1 MAVTALQWPGI
12 RVRSRARAR
21 TRPLRLP
28 IENTLVWAGAF
39 AFYIGIAQYVVL
51 HLHYMIPDAVARVD
65 NAYVILFS
73 RDPHL
78 AALGMQWPPLPSFLM
93 MPIMAFKGLWPPL
106 ATQGFAGSIEA
117 AAFSAGTVVLLNV
130 GLRWAGVVRGLRV
143 VLCLVWMINP
153 MLAIYATQ
161 GMSEA
166 VFIFFF
172 FASILV
178 FLRWCDSGRTS
189 LLPLV
194 GILAGCAALCRIEAI
209 LVAFLIAYAVIV
221 QSIQNGSKWRQVET
235 EALLYLLPAVFVM
248 GLWLVSAAIIFHDP
262 FYVLHSYG
270 FFVTPGTSA
279 QPTTTLANS
288 TAYGVVQIAA
298 WTDTIKVAVHHLLD
312 LFPAIVVLLAML
324 VVQLVVRKR
333 RVAGV
338 MLLILGL
345 AIPAF
350 DLLLLRIGT
359 SPLLRY
365 QISVIPFAFLAAIHI
380 LRAVRGRRALISST
394 MALGIAVVMVLSTLI
409 TAQTLAN
416 PSLAV
421 QESPVMRAVAS
432 GRPIAP
438 GEYNLFAEANRID
451 QQVLN
456 LDWDH

>member
-1 MAVTALQWPGI
+1 M
-12 RVRSRARAR
+12 
-21 TRPLRLP
+21 
-28 IENTLVWAGAF
+28 WAGAF

-172 FASILV
+172 FASILA

-194 GILAGCAALCRIEAI
+194 GIHAGCAAR
-209 LVAFLIAYAVIV
+209 
-221 QSIQNGSKWRQVET
+221 N
-235 EALLYLLPAVFVM
+235 ALP
-248 GLWLVSAAIIFHDP
+248 
-262 FYVLHSYG
+262 
-270 FFVTPGTSA
+270 
-279 QPTTTLANS
+279 
-288 TAYGVVQIAA
+288 
-298 WTDTIKVAVHHLLD
+298 
-312 LFPAIVVLLAML
+312 
-324 VVQLVVRKR
+324 
-333 RVAGV
+333 
-338 MLLILGL
+338 
-345 AIPAF
+345 
-350 DLLLLRIGT
+350 
-359 SPLLRY
+359 
-365 QISVIPFAFLAAIHI
+365 
-380 LRAVRGRRALISST
+380 
-394 MALGIAVVMVLSTLI
+394 
-409 TAQTLAN
+409 
-416 PSLAV
+416 
-421 QESPVMRAVAS
+421 
-432 GRPIAP
+432 
-438 GEYNLFAEANRID
+438 
-451 QQVLN
+451 
-456 LDWDH
+456 